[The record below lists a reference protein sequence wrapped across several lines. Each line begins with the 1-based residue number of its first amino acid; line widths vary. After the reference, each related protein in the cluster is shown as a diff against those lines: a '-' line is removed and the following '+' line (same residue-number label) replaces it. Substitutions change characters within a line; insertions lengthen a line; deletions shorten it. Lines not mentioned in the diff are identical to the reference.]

1 VSATNPFKENDM
13 TYYSITR
20 HEVAYINDKGIRR
33 VGIAYEVSEAG
44 DTFKVLHKQGYFE
57 YVTSAQIARAA

>member
-1 VSATNPFKENDM
+1 M
-13 TYYSITR
+13 TFTTITR

-33 VGIAYEVSEAG
+33 VGIAYEASATG

-57 YVTSAQIARAA
+57 YVTKSQIEAAK